1 MLNSVENRNELVDI
15 NGEPLSVRR
24 QCELLAVNR
33 SSLYY
38 NSRSV
43 DTTTVLLMNLID
55 EEFTRHSF
63 YGTRRMTAYLRHL
76 GYEVNRKRVQNLY
89 RLMGLEA
96 NYPKPNLSKRHP
108 EHKIHPYLLR
118 GVRIDRVNQVW
129 STDITY
135 IRLREGFVYL
145 MAIIDWH
152 SRYVLDWQL
161 STTLE
166 ADFCIEAL
174 ARVLAQDRC
183 EIFNTDQGSQFTA
196 VDFVNLLLSRGIL
209 VSMDGKGRALDNIFI
224 ERLWRSLKYELIYQM
239 EYRSVKEA
247 RQGIA
252 DYFWFYN
259 NERFHQALDYK
270 TPKEV
275 YFS

>member
-1 MLNSVENRNELVDI
+1 MDI
-15 NGEPLSVRR
+15 SGKPLSVRR
-24 QCELLAVNR
+24 QCELLSVNR
-33 SSLYY
+33 TSLYY
-38 NSRSV
+38 QPKTP
-43 DTTTVLLMNLID
+43 DELTILLMNMID

-63 YGTRRMTAYLRHL
+63 YGTRRMTAYLRNL

-96 NYPKPNLSKRHP
+96 NYPKPNLSKKHP
-108 EHKIHPYLLR
+108 EHKIYPYLLR
-118 GVRIDRVNQVW
+118 DVEINRVNQVW

-135 IRLREGFVYL
+135 IRLQEGFAYL

-166 ADFCIEAL
+166 ADFCVEAL
-174 ARVLAQDRC
+174 GRTLAQGRC

-196 VDFVNLLLSRGIL
+196 ADFVDLLTANNISI
-209 VSMDGKGRALDNIFI
+209 SMDGKGRALDNIFI

-239 EYRSVKEA
+239 DYRSVKEA
-247 RQGIA
+247 RSGIA
-252 DYFWFYN
+252 GYFGFYN
-259 NERFHQALDYK
+259 NERPHQALDYR

>member
-1 MLNSVENRNELVDI
+1 MLEI
-15 NGEPLSVRR
+15 
-24 QCELLAVNR
+24 NR

-38 NSRSV
+38 NPKTV
-43 DTTTVLLMNLID
+43 DDKTVLLTNLID
-55 EEFTRHSF
+55 EEFTRHPF

-76 GYEVNRKRVQNLY
+76 GYEINRKRIQSLY

-96 NYPKPNLSKRHP
+96 NYPKPNLSKKHP
-108 EHKIHPYLLR
+108 EHKIYPYLLED
-118 GVRIDRVNQVW
+118 VKIDRVNQVW

-135 IRLREGFVYL
+135 IRLREGFAYL
-145 MAIIDWH
+145 MAIIDWR

-174 ARVLAQDRC
+174 ARVLEKSKC

-196 VDFVNLLLSRGIL
+196 IDFVNLLLSQGIQ
-209 VSMDGKGRALDNIFI
+209 VSMDGKGRALDNIFV

-239 EYRSVKEA
+239 EYESVREA
-247 RQGIA
+247 KKGIGE
-252 DYFWFYN
+252 YFLFYN
-259 NERFHQALDYK
+259 DERFHQSLNYK
-270 TPKEV
+270 TPRQV